1 MWQWLI
7 AGGVIVWLL
16 VLLVAWS
23 LMVMAARGD
32 EDIKRL
38 MAASGP
44 GAPEIPGEGAP

>member
-1 MWQWLI
+1 MDWWLI
-7 AGGVIVWLL
+7 GGVVGGM

-32 EDIKRL
+32 EDIERL

-44 GAPEIPGEGAP
+44 GAQKTSQGEKPS